1 MRQNKNNYVRTDI
14 ETEQDSFRSDLREHS
29 VRLQKNY
36 KSLVEGM
43 GSSLHIVDK
52 LFSEDVI
59 GREEK
64 EQIMGTEIT
73 ATDRNRLIIEKLIPK
88 NKICYRTFLEV
99 LRDDNCDSALADE
112 IEQTDVSQTDITFLM
127 IGRDKINDRMKDV
140 EKVKE
145 LQETVQRL
153 EIDINESIP
162 KNVKAHIC
170 RILQSWETDNMQFV
184 STRASMKVMECLQS
198 NKCVTVLGNPGVGK
212 TVTTQYA
219 ALEMQKM
226 GYEIIPVTV
235 PKDIRDFY
243 STGRRTIFVI
253 DDLCGNYTANYQS
266 IEEWKLWLRDIETV
280 LEDEYCKII
289 ATCRLQVFKDTKMA
303 ELPLFRTCECN
314 LNSDDLCL
322 TLDEKILLAD
332 VYFGDHSKKAVT
344 MAETCDFFP
353 LMCKLYKRNKTNL
366 DFDLDDFLKHPFSVF
381 ENELDSLFVGGDEG
395 KYKYCALLL
404 CVIYDNSLMENHFAI
419 HDLVFNEKL
428 ETVCE
433 ACELNKGT
441 SKLVFRKAL
450 DLLNGTFISKEHD
463 KYRTIHDKLFDFIGK
478 YFGTRHIDCLL
489 DCCASSFIKERF
501 SYPTPI
507 ENIDAEFAITLPVK
521 CTSKYILR
529 VITEWSKGNVSVA
542 LSNVNMKNQSFKTDL
557 LQQLKTID
565 TSVQSD
571 LARKKDNTNIDDS
584 ALLQSCFVG
593 DQEITSWILEYDND
607 CNKSRPN
614 GESPLLIASYMNH
627 LPIVRLLINH
637 GAEIN
642 QSKKNNVSPLF
653 MASQEGHIDV
663 VDFLLSCNANVN
675 VCRSDRQSPL
685 GVAALNGHFSIAKK
699 LIDKGAEV
707 NESSNKGMTPLHNA
721 CHKGHI
727 ETVRMLIENGSDVNI
742 CSKTNSSP
750 LYTACY
756 IKHVSIVNALISAG
770 ADLNKGDLDGFTPL
784 YIACSIADVELVN
797 ALIDNGASANT
808 YIKLGYTPLYVAI
821 GSGNI
826 PIVNKLIEGGAEVNI
841 GVKGGAS
848 PLYKACHMKQPSIAN
863 TLIDKGADVTLCFA
877 QEHCHTL

>member
-1 MRQNKNNYVRTDI
+1 MRQNKNYIRTEP
-14 ETEQDSFRSDLREHS
+14 ETDQDSSKSDLREHS
-29 VRLQKNY
+29 IRLQKNY
-36 KSLVEGM
+36 KSLVEEM

-59 GREEK
+59 GREEQ
-64 EQIMGTEIT
+64 EQIMATELT
-73 ATDRNRLIIEKLIPK
+73 TTERNRLIIEKLIPK

-99 LRDDNCDSALADE
+99 IRDDDCDSALADE
-112 IEQTDVSQTDITFLM
+112 IEQTDVNQNDIILLM
-127 IGRDKINDRMKDV
+127 IGRDKINDRMKDL

-145 LQETVQRL
+145 LQEKVQRL
-153 EIDINESIP
+153 EIDVNESIP
-162 KNVKAHIC
+162 KNVKDHIY
-170 RILQSWETDNMQFV
+170 RILQSWKSDNMQFL

-219 ALEMQKM
+219 ALKMQKM
-226 GYEIIPVTV
+226 GYEVIPVTV

-243 STGRRTIFVI
+243 SKGRRTIFVI

-303 ELPLFRTCECN
+303 ELPLFRICVCN
-314 LNSDDLCL
+314 LNADDLCL
-322 TLDEKILLAD
+322 TLDEKTILAD
-332 VYFGDHSKKAVT
+332 VFFENHSKKAVT

-366 DFDLDDFLKHPFSVF
+366 DFNLDDFLKHPFSVF
-381 ENELDSLFVGGDEG
+381 ENELNSLFVAGNEG

-404 CVIYDNSLMENHFAI
+404 CVIYDNSLSENYFTTR
-419 HDLVFNEKL
+419 DLVFNENI

-450 DLLNGTFISKEHD
+450 DLLNGTFISKECD
-463 KYRTIHDKLFDFIGK
+463 IYRTIHDKLFDFIGK

-501 SYPTPI
+501 SYPTPK
-507 ENIDAEFAITLPVK
+507 EDTNAEFSITLPVK

-529 VITEWSKGNVSVA
+529 VISEWSKGHVSVA
-542 LSNVNMKNQSFKTDL
+542 LSNINMKNLSFRTDL
-557 LQQLKTID
+557 LKQLKGVD

-571 LARKKDNTNIDDS
+571 LARKKDNRNIDDN

-593 DQEITSWILEYDND
+593 DQEITSWILEYEND

-627 LPIVRLLINH
+627 LPIVKLLINH

-653 MASQEGHIDV
+653 MASQAGHIAV

-675 VCRSDRQSPL
+675 VCRSDGQTAL
-685 GVAALNGHFSIAKK
+685 GVAAMHDHCSIAKR
-699 LIDKGAEV
+699 LIDKGADV
-707 NESSNKGMTPLHNA
+707 NKSSNIGMTPLQNA
-721 CHKGHI
+721 CHGGHI
-727 ETVRMLIENGSDVNI
+727 ETVRRLIENGADVNI
-742 CSKTNSSP
+742 CSQTNSP

-770 ADLNKGDLDGFTPL
+770 ADLNKSILNGFTPL
-784 YIACSIADVELVN
+784 YIACNTAEVELVN
-797 ALIDNGASANT
+797 ALIDNGASVNT
-808 YIKLGYTPLYVAI
+808 YTQLGYTPLYVAI
-821 GSGNI
+821 CSGNI
-826 PIVNKLIEGGAEVNI
+826 NIVNKLIEGGADVNI

-848 PLYKACHMKQPSIAN
+848 PLYKACHNKQSSIAN
-863 TLIDKGADVTLCFA
+863 TLIDEGADVTLCLA
-877 QEHCHTL
+877 HEHCHTL